1 VWYGSPQWQIEA
13 FWRFQIPAA
22 MREKWGYPELT
33 ETAKKKILGLNSAK
47 LYGIKA
53 LETGSYKPVPKD
65 YQSRMSGELKSVL
78 EFGQL
83 RADNMQKMK
92 ETYAALAIEPDHIR
106 YGWMRTG

>member
-1 VWYGSPQWQIEA
+1 
-13 FWRFQIPAA
+13 
-22 MREKWGYPELT
+22 
-33 ETAKKKILGLNSAK
+33 
-47 LYGIKA
+47 
-53 LETGSYKPVPKD
+53 
-65 YQSRMSGELKSVL
+65 MSGELKSVL